1 MIWTVLKQFSPLGRP
16 HGSGDAGPSPL
27 SVLVANHPHPCP
39 DTALDS
45 QNFKQGLKA
54 LGRALL
60 KAEAPQHTEALFDE
74 LVAAYEQADGTTTQ
88 YMLLWQLNTYYN
100 QPFGHPDIKNRFW
113 QTFWETLDSQS
124 DTTLKAA
131 MASHLIYG
139 LKRQLL
145 PNAVPALHFVS
156 QGVYSTGQLELLVE
170 ELFWLYLNHQASPLL
185 RGHLMSTLKALDKP
199 SGDVVNYAL
208 QRFPLQNPSY
218 NHAIIRLLGA
228 TRRYRIIKPLIAYC
242 REYPDYARTII
253 RALGGQRFSDVDD
266 FLLECLSSQCYHGD
280 PLVILE
286 LVRQVRRRKLR
297 RAAVH
302 LQALFPFR
310 EYDLGIVAQSIN
322 HEVALTMADFGERS
336 WAVQALLPELMMQGM
351 TRQYLKA
358 IKTFHLIEAVPLL
371 KALLLMPDT
380 PDLSVLQQ
388 EAFTICQSLLRE
400 AQKSGTS
407 G

>member
-1 MIWTVLKQFSPLGRP
+1 M
-16 HGSGDAGPSPL
+16 
-27 SVLVANHPHPCP
+27 
-39 DTALDS
+39 
-45 QNFKQGLKA
+45 
-54 LGRALL
+54 
-60 KAEAPQHTEALFDE
+60 
-74 LVAAYEQADGTTTQ
+74 
-88 YMLLWQLNTYYN
+88 NT
-100 QPFGHPDIKNRFW
+100 
-113 QTFWETLDSQS
+113 
-124 DTTLKAA
+124 
-131 MASHLIYG
+131 
-139 LKRQLL
+139 
-145 PNAVPALHFVS
+145 
-156 QGVYSTGQLELLVE
+156 
-170 ELFWLYLNHQASPLL
+170 
-185 RGHLMSTLKALDKP
+185 
-199 SGDVVNYAL
+199 
-208 QRFPLQNPSY
+208 
-218 NHAIIRLLGA
+218 
-228 TRRYRIIKPLIAYC
+228 
-242 REYPDYARTII
+242 PDYARTNHPQ
-253 RALGGQRFSDVDD
+253 AAMGGQRFSDVDD

-358 IKTFHLIEAVPLL
+358 IKTHLTEAVPLL

-380 PDLSVLQQ
+380 PDLERLAARVAL
-388 EAFTICQSLLRE
+388 TICQSLLRE